1 MRRLALLS
9 FCLVVALAAFP
20 APAAADQPGSATS
33 TDLRRLQDDLDSL
46 DDAMDSLRP
55 SHPQYQ
61 ALKDRGDEIRD
72 DVVYLKVQVRR
83 HQRNPDAPGPSRD
96 DVDSLRRNITAL
108 RTDIEGPMGGDQVT
122 VSGAGTLDTGTDIQV
137 RLEQS
142 LSSRTARLEDRF
154 EATVVRPIR
163 AGGSVVIPAGSRVRG
178 IVQAAEPAERPV
190 KAGRLD
196 LTFDTLTLPGGSR
209 MDIRTRVISIKEDI
223 DRGDTAR
230 KAGLGALLGAVVGK
244 VIGGTKGALI
254 GLVVGGGGAIVASK
268 GDDVELPEGSVLT
281 LRLERPLTVRR

>member
-9 FCLVVALAAFP
+9 FCLLAALAALPKP
-20 APAAADQPGSATS
+20 AVAADATS
-33 TDLRRLQDDLDSL
+33 SDLRRLQDDLDGL
-46 DDAMDSLRP
+46 DDAMDTLRP

-61 ALKDRGDEIRD
+61 ALKDRAEEIRD
-72 DVVYLKVQVRR
+72 EVIALKVQVRR
-83 HQRNPDAPGPSRD
+83 HERNPDRSGPSRE
-96 DVDSLRRNITAL
+96 DVDSLRRDITAL
-108 RTDIEGPMGGDQVT
+108 RNDIDGSLADQGA
-122 VSGAGTLDTGTDIQV
+122 SGTSASGTLDTGTDIQV

-163 AGGSVVIPAGSRVRG
+163 AGGRVVIPTGSRVRG
-178 IVQAAEPAERPV
+178 IVHAAEPAERPA

-196 LTFDTLTLPGGSR
+196 VSFDTLTLPGGSR
-209 MDIRTRVISIKEDI
+209 MDIRTTVISIKEDI

-230 KAGLGALLGAVVGK
+230 KAGMGALLGAVLGRV
-244 VIGGTKGALI
+244 VGGTKGALI
-254 GLVVGGGGAIVASK
+254 GLVVGGGGAIVATK

-281 LRLERPLTVRR
+281 LRLERPLTVGR